1 MKMVRATASLA
12 DRKELDHLEAVCF
25 QHPGER
31 FNPRQ
36 IHSLLKN
43 PRAVV
48 LLAREQGRIAGW
60 AVGLLRYHGSGCCS
74 GRLYAL
80 SVHPDFRGRGLGAHL
95 AKRVLNQLRRRGAQT
110 FSLEVRTPNP
120 AAQHVY
126 ERLGFLPAG
135 LLPDYYGPGLHG
147 LRMRKATRA

>member
-12 DRKELDHLEAVCF
+12 DRKELDRLEAVCF

-43 PRAVV
+43 PRAII

-60 AVGLLRYHGSGCCS
+60 AVGLLRRHTSGRCS

-80 SVHPDFRGRGLGAHL
+80 SVHPDFRGRGLGARL
-95 AKRVLNQLRRRGAQT
+95 AQNVLEELQHRGAQT
-110 FSLEVRTPNP
+110 ACLEVRTPNP
-120 AAQHVY
+120 AAQRLY
-126 ERLGFLPAG
+126 ERLGFHPAG
-135 LLPDYYGPGLHG
+135 PLPDYYGPGLHG
-147 LRMRKATRA
+147 LRMRKALPA